1 MRTTFNSNIFQE
13 RLKCAIDWMDVP
25 CHPRLYPS
33 PYLWIQN
40 TEYRIQNTEYRI
52 RNIEYRIQKTEYRME
67 LLGLTATLLTGK
79 IVRFPQP
86 FPGPGQE
93 LTTYP
98 EPKALTNQCHTS
110 LLLDDMQ
117 VQLYIKLRRFLP
129 DRILCIYCSTGKDLC
144 CVCST
149 RLWEPE

>member
-1 MRTTFNSNIFQE
+1 MFKLKKPIMRTTFNSNIFQE

-40 TEYRIQNTEYRI
+40 
-52 RNIEYRIQKTEYRME
+52 TEYRME

>member
-1 MRTTFNSNIFQE
+1 MCY
-13 RLKCAIDWMDVP
+13 RLNGCAMP
-25 CHPRLYPS
+25 PS
-33 PYLWIQN
+33 PLPLPLSLN
-40 TEYRIQNTEYRI
+40 
-52 RNIEYRIQKTEYRME
+52 TEYRME

-129 DRILCIYCSTGKDLC
+129 DRITVRLGKTC
-144 CVCST
+144 AEYKAV
-149 RLWEPE
+149 RA